1 MSEGQGR
8 AEVTVTACLRA
19 ISIRLQASSAM
30 ATAALA
36 CAEEGPE
43 HHATRIALDLE
54 EPVQEANA
62 LLQAACLPQPLR
74 KEGEAAAAPD

>member
-1 MSEGQGR
+1 M
-8 AEVTVTACLRA
+8 TVTACLRA
-19 ISIRLQASSAM
+19 IRVRIQAASAM

-36 CAEEGPE
+36 CAEEGSE

-62 LLQAACLPQPLR
+62 LLQAANALLQAACLIQRLR
-74 KEGEAAAAPD
+74 EEGEAAAAPD